1 MSQHSIANEHC
12 PPVQFQR
19 RRDAVAHARSFPGS
33 NASSSCSRLGAGI
46 FASQCLIELDVTA
59 VGATSVTCA
68 DFRVSL
74 GETFVDGGANGAFA
88 TAERGTSSPPWY
100 VCFCEI
106 SSWALALPEWSAA
119 ASDFAQHRLPASR
132 AASSV
137 PHACSWSERSA
148 VVETGSG

>member
-59 VGATSVTCA
+59 VGATSFTCA
-68 DFRVSL
+68 SFLVSL
-74 GETFVDGGANGAFA
+74 GESFGDMRASGVFDT
-88 TAERGTSSPPWY
+88 TERDISSSPWVTL
-100 VCFCEI
+100 VCFCEM
-106 SSWALALPEWSAA
+106 SGGTLLVWPEWSTAA
-119 ASDFAQHRLPASR
+119 PDFAQPRLPASR
-132 AASSV
+132 AA
-137 PHACSWSERSA
+137 RSGFCLL
-148 VVETGSG
+148 VK